1 MTLHFCGT
9 YNLSKVGHHI
19 IQLSNLPHQIRCTS
33 TCKKY
38 YIILGKHL
46 VYKAIIY
53 MKQGL

>member
-19 IQLSNLPHQIRCTS
+19 IQLSNLFRTS